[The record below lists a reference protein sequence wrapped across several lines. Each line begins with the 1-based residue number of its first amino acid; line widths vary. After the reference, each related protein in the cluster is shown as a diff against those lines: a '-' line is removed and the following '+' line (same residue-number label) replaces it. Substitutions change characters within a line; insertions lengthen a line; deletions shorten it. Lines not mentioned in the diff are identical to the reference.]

1 MLLYAP
7 HELLSKL
14 ANLFC
19 HKNIFRNAIMLK
31 FFRIE
36 EELEKITDRKRLNR
50 YACNGKSKVLKTG

>member
-7 HELLSKL
+7 HEFLSKL

-19 HKNIFRNAIMLK
+19 HNSIFRNAIMLK

-36 EELEKITDRKRLNR
+36 EEFEKITDRKRLNR
-50 YACNGKSKVLKTG
+50 YAYNGKPKF